1 AICIKTVRTVGADFF
16 SSYSSSS
23 SSFPFPSSLKYLS
36 IDRVSGMETLLLLSN
51 LSSLTNLGIEDCG
64 DLRGEDLCSLLAQG
78 QLTRLRVNKNPKFFV
93 GINPSSLQHLVTDD
107 IAGVLVV
114 PICRLLSPSL
124 TKLTIFCNNEVKR
137 FTKEQNMALEHLSSL
152 QELSFSFCRLQ
163 FLPSVLHRLVSLK
176 RLEISC
182 SEFISSLPKS
192 GLPSSLEIL
201 DVSGGSEELKRQ
213 CRKLRGAI
221 PIIKDNDWDLIDS
234 FLD

>member
-36 IDRVSGMETLLLLSN
+36 IDRVSGMETLSLLSN
-51 LSSLTNLGIEDCG
+51 LSSLTNLGIECG

-213 CRKLRGAI
+213 CRKLRGTI
-221 PIIKDNDWDLIDS
+221 PIIKDSDWDLIDS